1 MRILLTGGGGLVGSN
16 ILEHPR
22 AKAHDFISPTSTELN
37 LLDYEATVKYISRC
51 LPDIVIHAAGRVGG
65 IQANLSHPVNFLV
78 ENLDIGKNIILA
90 ARAGGVSSFLNIGS
104 SCMYPRGHSDPLPE
118 EMILAGE
125 LEPTNEGYALAKIV
139 CLKLCEYISREK
151 VYQYKTIVPC
161 NIFGRHDSFSP
172 GKSHLVPAIIFK
184 IHNAINA
191 RDPTVEI
198 WGDGY
203 SRREFMYASDL
214 ADCILDCVE
223 RFESLPSL
231 MNVGVGKDYSIND
244 YYETAA
250 SILGYEGEFVHN
262 LSMPTGMARKIVSIE
277 KQQAWGWSPKTSLRD
292 GIRKTYDFFLSTT
305 NQ

>member
-22 AKAHDFISPTSTELN
+22 ARSHEFISPRTAELN
-37 LLDYEATVKYISRC
+37 LLDYEATAKFVLRC

-78 ENLDIGKNIILA
+78 ENLEMGKNIILA
-90 ARAGGVSSFLNIGS
+90 ARAGGVSNFLNIGS
-104 SCMYPRGHSDPLPE
+104 SCMYPRGYSHPLSE
-118 EMILAGE
+118 EMILTGE

-139 CLKLCEYISREK
+139 CLKLCEYISQEK
-151 VYQYKTIVPC
+151 GCKYKTIVPC

-172 GKSHLVPAIIFK
+172 GKSHLVPAIIAK
-184 IHNAINA
+184 LHNAIKA

-203 SRREFMYASDL
+203 SRREFMYATDL
-214 ADCILDCVE
+214 ADCVLQCVE
-223 RFESLPSL
+223 RFDSLPSP
-231 MNVGVGKDYSIND
+231 MNVGVGRDYSINEF
-244 YYETAA
+244 YEMAA
-250 SILGYEGEFVHN
+250 NVIGYEGEFVHN

-292 GIRKTYDFFLSTT
+292 GISKTYDFFLSTT